1 MSTTTTRD
9 RARAT
14 LGRLIGVALVL
25 GALATSVWVYALA
38 FVHPRTDDA
47 YVRAN
52 VVGIA
57 PHVGGPIVELPIV
70 DNQPVEAGDV
80 LFVVDPRPYQAEL
93 ELRRAQLELT
103 RLEVRA
109 LDDGVRAAEAQLAA
123 RDADA
128 AYARQY
134 LERIEPLLERRFVTP
149 NDVFEARSRVHAAE
163 AAVAS
168 ARAEVAK
175 AMNLLGQ
182 YGDVNARIQAARA
195 AADDAQLDVDYCFV
209 RAPFKGYVTNLNIAV
224 GEYANQGRQVV
235 TLVDGRTWYV
245 LANFREG
252 YLSQIT
258 PGMEAEIF
266 LATYPT
272 RRFRGVVQGIG
283 WGLFQRNGATV
294 DGLPEVAQTLNWVR
308 LAQRFPVRIVLDD
321 ADPGHPFRM
330 GQTAVVTIRGDRAD
344 PADATRAGLAVE

>member
-1 MSTTTTRD
+1 LTTTTPAD
-9 RARAT
+9 RGRRA
-14 LGRLIGVALVL
+14 LGLLIGVGVVL
-25 GALATSVWVYALA
+25 GAVVTSVWVYVGA

-70 DNQPVEAGDV
+70 DNQPVAAGEL

-93 ELRRAQLELT
+93 ELRRAALELT
-103 RLEVRA
+103 QLEVRA
-109 LDDGVRAAEAQLAA
+109 LADSVRAAEAQLAA
-123 RDADA
+123 READA
-128 AYARQY
+128 LYAQQY
-134 LERIEPLLERRFVTP
+134 LQRIEPLLGRRFVTP
-149 NDVFEARSRVHAAE
+149 NDVVEARSRARAAE

-168 ARAEVAK
+168 ARSEVAK
-175 AMNLLGQ
+175 AENLLGQ
-182 YGDVNARIQAARA
+182 YGDVNARVEAARA
-195 AADDAQLDVDYCFV
+195 AVDDAQLDVDYCWV
-209 RAPFKGYVTNLNIAV
+209 RAPLDGYVTNLNIAV

-252 YLSQIT
+252 YLSQIE

-266 LATYPT
+266 LASYPMH
-272 RRFRGVVQGIG
+272 RFRGVVQGIG

-294 DGLPEVAQTLNWVR
+294 EGLPEVAQTLNWVR
-308 LAQRFPVRIVLDD
+308 LAQRFPVRIVLQD
-321 ADPGHPFRM
+321 ADPERPFRM
-330 GQTAVVTIRGDRAD
+330 GQTAVVTIRP
-344 PADATRAGLAVE
+344 PAS